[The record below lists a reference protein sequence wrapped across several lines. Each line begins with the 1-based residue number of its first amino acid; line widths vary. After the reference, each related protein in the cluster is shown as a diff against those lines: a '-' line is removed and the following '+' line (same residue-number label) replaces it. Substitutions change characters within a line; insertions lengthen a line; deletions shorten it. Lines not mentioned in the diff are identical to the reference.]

1 MDAGTTQHAMSALLR
16 SCGVVAERA
25 RPVARVYCDIHRI
38 TPARGGAVAGDVA
51 LRIYP
56 AERHDVAAIDSEVAW
71 LRALADEGLHVP
83 RPIADERG
91 RFIHRWQ
98 PDPAQPPRHAVLLS
112 WLDGRMHDRGLTPA
126 RLRRVGTLTARM
138 HRTAAMLARAGAV
151 TTVRLAYDSDL
162 RAWAGVTRARALGP
176 DADTVAAAQAA
187 AQRLAPEL
195 AALPTSPDSYG
206 FMHGDLH
213 QWNLLFARDVAGA
226 IDFSDCGWGH
236 HAMDLAA
243 PLQFLRHWLL
253 DQHDHRAQAPR
264 LQEALLRGYSEV
276 AALPADIERQV
287 DLYIVARM
295 FMSLDWIL
303 DDWPHPGHRPWRAQ
317 FMAGCARAFRAY
329 ADA

>member
-1 MDAGTTQHAMSALLR
+1 MDAATARHAISALLR
-16 SCGVVAERA
+16 SCGLVAERV

-56 AERHDVAAIDSEVAW
+56 AERVDVRPIESEIAW

-83 RPIADERG
+83 RPIADGQG
-91 RFIHRWQ
+91 RFIHAWQ
-98 PDPAQPPRHAVLLS
+98 PDPAQPPRHAVLLT
-112 WLDGRMHDRGLTPA
+112 WLGGRMHDRGLTPA
-126 RLRRVGTLTARM
+126 RLRRVGALTARM
-138 HRTAAMLARAGAV
+138 HRSAARLARAGAI
-151 TTVRLAYDSDL
+151 TTGRLAYDSDL
-162 RAWAGVTRARALGP
+162 RGWAGVTRARALGP
-176 DADTVAAAQAA
+176 AAAPVAQAA
-187 AQRLAPEL
+187 ARRLARDL
-195 AALPTSPDSYG
+195 AALPSSPDNYG

-264 LQEALLRGYSEV
+264 LQQALLDGYADV
-276 AALPADIERQV
+276 AALPADIDRQV
-287 DLYIVARM
+287 DVYIVARM

-303 DDWPHPGHRPWRAQ
+303 DDWPRPDHRPWRAK
-317 FMAGCARAFRAY
+317 FVDGCAQAFRAY

>member
-1 MDAGTTQHAMSALLR
+1 MPGSRQALDALLR
-16 SCGVVAERA
+16 SCGLAARRV

-38 TPARGGAVAGDVA
+38 ALVAGGDVS

-56 AERHDVAAIDSEVAW
+56 AQRADARPIETEIAW

-83 RPIADERG
+83 RPIADAQG
-91 RFIHRWQ
+91 RFLHLWQ
-98 PDPAQPPRHAVLLS
+98 PDPAEPPRHAVLLT
-112 WLDGRMHDRGLTPA
+112 WLDGRMHDRGLTPQ
-126 RLRRVGTLTARM
+126 RLHRVGALTARL
-138 HRTAAMLARAGAV
+138 HRSAARLAVAGGIA
-151 TTVRLAYDSDL
+151 TDRLAYDSDL
-162 RAWAGVTRARALGP
+162 RAWARVPRASALGREAGAAARA
-176 DADTVAAAQAA
+176 AAT
-187 AQRLAPEL
+187 RLAEDL
-195 AALPTSPDSYG
+195 AGLPTTSDSHG
-206 FMHGDLH
+206 FVHGDLH

-226 IDFSDCGWGH
+226 IDFTDCGWGH

-276 AALPADIERQV
+276 APLPTGIEHQV
-287 DLYIVARM
+287 DVYIVARM

-303 DDWPHPGHRPWRAQ
+303 DDWPSHGHRPWRQQ
-317 FMAGCARAFRAY
+317 FIDGCGQAFRAY

>member
-1 MDAGTTQHAMSALLR
+1 MSTTQHAMSALLR
-16 SCGVVAERA
+16 SCGVVAERV
-25 RPVARVYCDIHRI
+25 RPVARVYCDIHRV

-56 AERHDVAAIDSEVAW
+56 ADRHDVDAIESEIAW

-83 RPIADERG
+83 CPLADAHG
-91 RFIHRWQ
+91 RFLLRWQ
-98 PDPAQPPRHAVLLS
+98 PDPAQAPRHAVLLT
-112 WLDGRMHDRGLTPA
+112 WLGGRMHDRGLTPE
-126 RLRRVGTLTARM
+126 RLRRVGALTARL
-138 HRTAAMLARAGAV
+138 HGTAARLASHGALA
-151 TTVRLAYDSDL
+151 TRRLAYDANL

-176 DADTVAAAQAA
+176 DAAPLAQAA
-187 AQRLAPEL
+187 ARRLAPAL
-195 AALPTSPDSYG
+195 GALPRSPDDWG
-206 FMHGDLH
+206 FVHGDLH

-236 HAMDLAA
+236 RAQDLAA

-276 AALPADIERQV
+276 AALPSDVERQL
-287 DLYIVARM
+287 DLYIVARL

-303 DDWPHPGHRPWRAQ
+303 DDWPHPGHRPWRAR
-317 FMAGCARAFRAY
+317 FIEGCAQAFRAF